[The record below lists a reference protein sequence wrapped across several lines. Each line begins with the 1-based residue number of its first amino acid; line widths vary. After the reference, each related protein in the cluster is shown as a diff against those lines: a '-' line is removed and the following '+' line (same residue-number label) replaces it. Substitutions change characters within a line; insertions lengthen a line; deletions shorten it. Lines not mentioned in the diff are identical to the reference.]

1 MMSVI
6 QADTIDDNV
15 EETIKS
21 DTVSKAKKDVRSKNP
36 YLASPNLEDID
47 VAHTGILGGAYFDD
61 KHSGILSDYTERWV
75 IEAYLVRLSNN
86 ERIVLKKPVFR
97 VGRDETKVDYCINN
111 TGVSLIHIEFRQID
125 EKFYVKDLNST
136 NGTYINS
143 ERIESDMF
151 YKIIHGDFIRI
162 ANEEFVF
169 NER

>member
-1 MMSVI
+1 MES
-6 QADTIDDNV
+6 T
-15 EETIKS
+15 
-21 DTVSKAKKDVRSKNP
+21 
-36 YLASPNLEDID
+36 NLEDID

-61 KHSGILSDYTERWV
+61 NHSGILSDYTEQWV

-86 ERIVLKKPVFR
+86 ERIVLNKPVFR
-97 VGRDETKVDYCINN
+97 VGRDKTKVDYCINN